1 MWRFAHVRPA
11 VALWRFALARRA
23 RVHDSLKGLWEW
35 LIQFGVVLL
44 FVVWLITICVTGECH
59 DTQTEVFLCS
69 RNLYYSF
76 DKKPRHLSTKSRSLT
91 FFCRYAVLRF
101 PLSIVSRGDSSTNYI
116 SGDNFSAG
124 YSAPIFVKLQKNS
137 VTFAFSWMRNDWG
150 TKNCR
155 LC

>member
-1 MWRFAHVRPA
+1 MFTEIKPAQRTAFGFCDETKCIMTVMWRFAHVRPA

-44 FVVWLITICVTGECH
+44 FVVWLTTICVTGECH

-91 FFCRYAVLRF
+91 FFCRHAVLRF
-101 PLSIVSRGDSSTNYI
+101 PFSNQVRKFCERFWKGSSNVW
-116 SGDNFSAG
+116 SEF
-124 YSAPIFVKLQKNS
+124 
-137 VTFAFSWMRNDWG
+137 
-150 TKNCR
+150 
-155 LC
+155 